1 MEENK
6 STYLGAFFMSLLFL
20 VLALLFACVYM
31 FIHIK
36 THKCEGEVTID
47 TISVVKTDT
56 ISIEKPIPIK
66 EKVVSYKPIFLHDTT
81 IQKDSVML
89 PITQKE
95 YRDSNYY
102 AIVSGYAPNL
112 DHIETYNKTITN
124 TITVNKTVTKR
135 NGFGIGLQVGY
146 GIGLD
151 DKKLHPYSGIGV
163 SFNF

>member
-1 MEENK
+1 MAVK
-6 STYLGAFFMSLLFL
+6 QTFLGGLFLSIGILIFSLLGSCIFMY
-20 VLALLFACVYM
+20 V
-31 FIHIK
+31 HIK
-36 THKCEGEVTID
+36 THKCEGEVKRD
-47 TISVVKTDT
+47 TISLVKTDT
-56 ISIEKPIPIK
+56 ISIDNPIPVK
-66 EKVVSYKPIFLHDTT
+66 EKVVSYIPVYLHDTT
-81 IQKDSVML
+81 IQKDSVLL
-89 PITQKE
+89 PITQRE

-124 TITVNKTVTKR
+124 TITVTKTVTKR